1 MLILVRIEQREK
13 FSRQKPVN
21 EEEDIT
27 YINERNRHFN
37 EKIDRYYGKY
47 TKEIR
52 ENFERGTAYVDKHC
66 LLLVCYCFR
75 STIYLLIYFY
85 SIIVCKYIKFL
96 G

>member
-37 EKIDRYYGKY
+37 EKIDRYYGKH

-52 ENFERGTAYVDKHC
+52 ENFERGTAYVAKHC
-66 LLLVCYCFR
+66 LLFLF
-75 STIYLLIYFY
+75 LNG
-85 SIIVCKYIKFL
+85 YITEAEFSS
-96 G
+96 